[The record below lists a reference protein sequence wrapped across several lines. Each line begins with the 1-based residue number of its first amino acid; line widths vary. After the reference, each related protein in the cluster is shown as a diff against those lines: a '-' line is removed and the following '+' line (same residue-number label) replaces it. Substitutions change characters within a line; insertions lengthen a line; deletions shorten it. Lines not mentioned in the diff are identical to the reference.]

1 MDQIFY
7 YSNLFFKAIGPY
19 WAELVGA
26 FLMVLTNN
34 LVSIKGT
41 QKETF
46 RLLTYAFCVII
57 LKDVASVIFDL
68 IPVLQ
73 PNLVIRRRKLSYDA
87 RESGEKPELYLQL

>member
-7 YSNLFFKAIGPY
+7 YGNVFLNALAPC

-34 LVSIKGT
+34 LISIKGS

-46 RLLTYAFCVII
+46 RLLTFAFCVII
-57 LKDVASVIFDL
+57 LKDVASVINVLLMIVFSL
-68 IPVLQ
+68 IP
-73 PNLVIRRRKLSYDA
+73 
-87 RESGEKPELYLQL
+87 